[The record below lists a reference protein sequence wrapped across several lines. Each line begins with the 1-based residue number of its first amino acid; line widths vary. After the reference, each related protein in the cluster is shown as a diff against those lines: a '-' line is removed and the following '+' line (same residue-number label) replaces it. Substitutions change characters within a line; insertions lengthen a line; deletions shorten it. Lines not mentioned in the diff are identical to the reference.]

1 MSVTFP
7 TISGYQGFW
16 NVTGDFN
23 PYTPL
28 PRSVQGWR
36 SKLEWQIA
44 ALIGKQQMREQKELL
59 LTLLGVAPGQA
70 ALATYKRV
78 QPPTGPSNA
87 TPQVTGVGDMGGNVS
102 IETVTV
108 IDRVSA
114 AADVTYLTSLF
125 DGTMYP
131 GPNSITFQN
140 DLSGNGGGGKLG
152 F

>member
-1 MSVTFP
+1 MAVAFP
-7 TISGYQGFW
+7 TVTGYQPFW
-16 NVTGDFN
+16 NVTGDMITYS
-23 PYTPL
+23 PIA
-28 PRSVQGWR
+28 RAQQGWR
-36 SKLEWQIA
+36 SKLEWKIA

-70 ALATYKRV
+70 ALASYKRV
-78 QPPTGPSNA
+78 QPPVGPSA
-87 TPQVTGVGDMGGNVS
+87 STPQVTGVGDMGGNVS

-131 GPNSITFQN
+131 GPNSITFVA
-140 DLSGNGGGGKLG
+140 DAGGNGGGGKLG